1 MFITANFDSGNIDVI
16 RAEDA
21 TDIELQIR
29 RDNQSDF
36 YQWFHFKLYGE
47 VGTEHVMRITNAG
60 ESAYPDGWKEY
71 SALASYD
78 RETWFRVPTQFDGKT
93 LTIAYTPEQES
104 VYFAYFV
111 PYSYE
116 RHQDLIQWAQQS
128 SLVEHVFLGPTLD
141 GRDMNLLVIGE
152 PDDSKRKIW
161 VTARQHPGE
170 SMAEWFIE
178 GMLGR
183 LLDDEDGAARKLLQ
197 NNVFYVVPNMNPDGS
212 VRGHLRT
219 NAVGTNLNREWAEPT
234 LEKSPEVYYVL
245 KAMDETG
252 VDLYLDIHGDENL
265 PYNFLA
271 GCEGVPC
278 YNARHDKLAQQFK
291 DTLLAI
297 TPEFQ
302 TEFGYEVDKPG
313 EANLT
318 VASNAVS
325 ERFDCLAFTLEM
337 PFKDNA
343 NLPDEDFGWSA
354 NRSAQLGADVLSAVY
369 AVANNLRD

>member
-78 RETWFRVPTQFDGKT
+78 RGTWFRVPTQFDGKT

-278 YNARHDKLAQQFK
+278 YNERHDKLAQQFK